1 MENDNLEWQ
10 TYETIS
16 YVAAI
21 KLLLGE
27 KQLAFDID
35 KKDNTHTM
43 MFDNEC
49 WQVLNIKANGDD
61 NDWDTIRLEV
71 VLKNGN
77 KEKEVTFSSE
87 SISQKDAFKLLCA
100 VYAITDDGEYEDL
113 WEFLGYEIS

>member
-1 MENDNLEWQ
+1 MKNYNLEWQ
-10 TYETIS
+10 TFETIS

-27 KQLAFDID
+27 KKLAFNID
-35 KKDNTHTM
+35 KTNNSPTM
-43 MFDNEC
+43 MFDNES

-61 NDWDTIRLEV
+61 NDWDAIRLEV
-71 VLKNGN
+71 ILKNGN
-77 KEKEVTFSSE
+77 EEKEVTFSSE
-87 SISQKDAFKLLCA
+87 NISQKAAFELLCA